1 MQDRSIDNIY
11 FINDNNIYVINNLTF
26 GDRMID
32 KQESIT
38 RIPLQHFNGLEL
50 SSHKYMLELILD
62 SIWCHL
68 NKSACL
74 CERNTIWKQNSGL
87 KNPIKL

>member
-26 GDRMID
+26 GDQMID

-50 SSHKYMLELILD
+50 SSHKHMLELILD

-68 NKSACL
+68 IKSAYL